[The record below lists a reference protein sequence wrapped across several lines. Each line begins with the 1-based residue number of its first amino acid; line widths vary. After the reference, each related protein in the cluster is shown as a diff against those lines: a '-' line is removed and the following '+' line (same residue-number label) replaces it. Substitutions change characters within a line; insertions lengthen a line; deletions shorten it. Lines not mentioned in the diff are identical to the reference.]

1 MMQWKKQKSTMMKP
15 LNQNN
20 MRDFVIYYIS
30 LVFMLMICFIINF
43 LFENKELTLA
53 ITFMLGYFTYPLIK
67 YLQEKPKSE

>member
-1 MMQWKKQKSTMMKP
+1 MK
-15 LNQNN
+15 
-20 MRDFVIYYIS
+20 DFVIYNIS
-30 LVFMLMICFIINF
+30 LVFMLMIYFTIHF

>member
-1 MMQWKKQKSTMMKP
+1 LSTTTALKQCVKH
-15 LNQNN
+15 LNQNK
-20 MRDFVIYYIS
+20 MRDFVIHYIS

>member
-1 MMQWKKQKSTMMKP
+1 
-15 LNQNN
+15 
-20 MRDFVIYYIS
+20 MRDFVIYTIS